1 MKRPP
6 PTYGRP
12 HPKACFV
19 LDHHYPRFIWKV
31 KGQSQGML
39 VHHWVWQHF
48 NGPVPRGSYIK
59 FKDGD
64 RWNWRIENL
73 ELITP
78 RELGARQIECAARPG
93 RKECTRCHV
102 IKSLTDFRPKRRTTG
117 TSYTAECR
125 ECLCQHSRA
134 QRKKPGAQ
142 EADKL
147 RQRRRRA
154 RDREAYNSYQREYRK
169 K

>member
-1 MKRPP
+1 M
-6 PTYGRP
+6 
-12 HPKACFV
+12 
-19 LDHHYPRFIWKV
+19 
-31 KGQSQGML
+31 
-39 VHHWVWQHF
+39 VHHWVWLHF
-48 NGPVPRGSYIK
+48 NGPVPAGSYIK

-64 RWNWRIENL
+64 RWNWTIENL

-102 IKSLTDFRPKRRTTG
+102 VKPLADFRFRHRIAG
-117 TSYTAECR
+117 ISRTAECR
-125 ECLCQHSRA
+125 ECLCRYGKA

-147 RQRRRRA
+147 RQRRRRE
-154 RDREAYNSYQREYRK
+154 RNREAYNAYQREYSK